1 MARWRGL
8 PHRTRADAASREM
21 KSRSG
26 AFLEPRLSLID
37 LALEAPRPPQPSAEG
52 HAGHIWQYWDRGL
65 QHAPAVVK
73 MALGSVQRHAWAPV
87 RLVTD
92 TTIADYVTLPDVV
105 LAKRHLMTPTH
116 FSDVL
121 RLHLLAAHGGCW
133 LDATVMLTGPRPR
146 VITSAPFFAFTRPED
161 PFLLSSWYL
170 QAAAGE
176 PLVRAWRDALVRYWE
191 QHDTLVDYF
200 LCHFLFEAMVTCQGW
215 ARRRWMATPVV
226 SFEGPHRLQ
235 SMLPM
240 PYVREEVA
248 PVLQQEWL
256 HKLTYKMDL
265 PSDSAGTTVGG
276 WLLRNT

>member
-1 MARWRGL
+1 MRS
-8 PHRTRADAASREM
+8 DAM
-21 KSRSG
+21 
-26 AFLEPRLSLID
+26 LEPRLSLID
-37 LALEAPRPPQPSAEG
+37 LALGSPRPPAPDADG
-52 HAGHIWQYWDRGL
+52 IAGPIWQFWDRGAE
-65 QHAPAVVK
+65 HAPDVVR
-73 MALGSVQRHAWAPV
+73 MALGSVERHAWAPV

-92 TTIADYVTLPDVV
+92 ATIADWVTLPDVV
-105 LAKRHLMTPTH
+105 VAKRHLMTPTH

-133 LDATVMLTGPRPR
+133 MDATVMLTGPRPR
-146 VITSAPFFAFTRPED
+146 VIANAPFFAFTRPED

-170 QAAAGE
+170 QSPAGD

-200 LCHFLFEAMVTCQGW
+200 LCHFLFEALVTCQAW

-240 PYVREEVA
+240 PYVRDDVEA
-248 PVLQQEWL
+248 VLQQEWL
-256 HKLTYKMDL
+256 HKLTYKMDGT
-265 PSDSAGTTVGG
+265 PDPAGATVGG
-276 WLLRNT
+276 WLLRST